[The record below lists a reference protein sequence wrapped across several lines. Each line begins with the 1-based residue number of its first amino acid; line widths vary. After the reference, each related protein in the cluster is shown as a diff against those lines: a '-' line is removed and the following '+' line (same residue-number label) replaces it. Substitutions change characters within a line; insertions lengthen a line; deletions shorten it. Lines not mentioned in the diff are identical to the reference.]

1 MDESSDFIIEPP
13 SQFHDTCTF
22 WDHVISDQSL
32 WFNGCNSCWM
42 KVLIWHNILYKYY
55 VNTLFYVIFKSNK
68 YQRNYIKWYSQRQMK
83 LLKWFPNCLSLCS
96 SKSLHRIRL
105 DTWTIQ
111 HGIIFELE
119 PDSWTNIV
127 VIMKEIIDILNQA
140 QQRDFKKRML
150 THWYARQ
157 G

>member
-1 MDESSDFIIEPP
+1 M
-13 SQFHDTCTF
+13 
-22 WDHVISDQSL
+22 V
-32 WFNGCNSCWM
+32 
-42 KVLIWHNILYKYY
+42 
-55 VNTLFYVIFKSNK
+55 FKSNK

-140 QQRDFKKRML
+140 QQRDFKKNNAYPLICKTRVSSNGASSLADGGTTWSSSVNKKIIDKWTVVMKL
-150 THWYARQ
+150 IL
-157 G
+157 